1 MVVEFPKLQGVM
13 GRIYA
18 SIEKE
23 PDDIAVAIEEHYR
36 PIQSGGILP
45 ETRTGVLLA
54 ISDKIDSICG
64 CFSVDMIPTGT
75 SDPYA
80 LRRQGIGIIQIILNK
95 GFLFSLKDLII
106 KNMALFNEKKEGHF
120 FDIVD
125 NVYVFLQGR
134 MTHLLMEEGLAKD
147 AISAVIGASADCV
160 PDVWEKVKALE
171 KRRTSVDFEPIA
183 IAFKRVVN
191 IIKKSADI
199 QSANIKSD
207 KAYDVDEHLFEHAS
221 ENVLFS
227 SYKDVAKKISK
238 SMNQRDFDKALD
250 DIAKLRDPV
259 DAFFDNVMVMAENE
273 ELRINRIALLR
284 DIAGLFG
291 MFADFSKL
299 ST

>member
-23 PDDIAVAIEEHYR
+23 PDEIAVAIEEHYR

-45 ETRTGVLLA
+45 GTRTGALLA

-80 LRRQGIGIIQIILNK
+80 LRRQGIGLIQIILNK
-95 GFLFSLKDLII
+95 GFLFSLKDLIV
-106 KNMALFNEKKEGHF
+106 KNMTFFHKESEKSFSH
-120 FDIVD
+120 IVD
-125 NVYVFLQGR
+125 NVYTFLQDR
-134 MTHLLMEEGLAKD
+134 MTHLLMGEGFAKD
-147 AISAVIGASADCV
+147 TISAVIGALPDCV

-171 KRRTSVDFEPIA
+171 KRRASADFEPIA
-183 IAFKRVVN
+183 VAFKRVVN

-199 QSANIKSD
+199 QSADIKSGN
-207 KAYDVDEHLFEHAS
+207 ACEVDEHLFEHAS

-238 SMNQRDFDKALD
+238 SMHQRNFDNMLD
-250 DIAKLRDPV
+250 EIAQLRDPV
-259 DAFFDNVMVMAENE
+259 DAFFDHVMVMAEDE
-273 ELRINRIALLR
+273 ALRINRLALLR
-284 DIAGLFG
+284 DISGLFG

-299 ST
+299 SA